1 MLQQCSE
8 PESFRPERYLD
19 NAENLPD
26 PRELVFGFGR
36 RSDDLVAGLFFPR
49 AHM

>member
-1 MLQQCSE
+1 MLQDCSE
-8 PESFRPERYLD
+8 PELFYPERYLD

-36 RSDDLVAGLFFPR
+36 RSDDLRVGLLFER
-49 AHM
+49 